1 MFTVTPNG
9 PNRLDVA
16 FSGKLDS
23 DEMRS
28 ALDELVAKSEG
39 IAHGRM
45 LYTVGEFHFPTLAAI
60 GVELARLP
68 ELFRMISRFDRCA
81 VIAEAHWIRSVSEL
95 EGLLVPIVE
104 IRAFEPGQEADAEA
118 WLAE

>member
-1 MFTVTPNG
+1 MFTITPRG
-9 PNRLDVA
+9 PNRLDVTVG
-16 FSGKLDS
+16 GKLDG
-23 DEMRS
+23 DAMRA
-28 ALDELVAKSEG
+28 ALDELVTKSADIE
-39 IAHGRM
+39 HGRM
-45 LYTVGEFHFPTLAAI
+45 LYRVGDFHLPTLAAI
-60 GVELARLP
+60 GVEMARLP

>member
-1 MFTVTPNG
+1 MFTITQNG
-9 PNRLDVA
+9 PNRLDIA

-23 DEMRS
+23 EAMRA
-28 ALDELVAKSEG
+28 ALDELVAKAEG
-39 IAHGRM
+39 IEHGRM
-45 LYTVGEFHFPTLAAI
+45 LYRVDDFHLPTLAAI

-68 ELFRMISRFDRCA
+68 ELLRMISRFDRCA

>member
-1 MFTVTPNG
+1 MFTVTRQG
-9 PNRLDVA
+9 TNRIDVA
-16 FSGKLDS
+16 VGGKLDS
-23 DEMRS
+23 DAMRA
-28 ALDELVAKSEG
+28 ALDELVAKSAG
-39 IAHGRM
+39 IEHGRM
-45 LYTVGEFHFPTLAAI
+45 LYRVGDFHLPTLAAI

>member
-9 PNRLDVA
+9 PNRLDIA

-23 DEMRS
+23 EAMRA
-28 ALDELVAKSEG
+28 ALDELVARSEG
-39 IAHGRM
+39 IEHGRM
-45 LYTVGEFHFPTLAAI
+45 LYPVGEFHMPTLAAI

-81 VIAEAHWIRSVSEL
+81 VIAEAHWIRSASEL
-95 EGLLVPIVE
+95 EGLLVPVLE
-104 IRAFEPGQEADAEA
+104 IRAFEPGQEAEAEA